1 MVASRWR
8 EGYRI
13 PPENRVYVR
22 VNRDSSAIFGA
33 RTRVSL
39 YILRKRAPRRLV
51 IGRILMGVGQLS
63 RRRETRR
70 RPRRC
75 DGTMDAGTINRGHR
89 RQLQRRVPDA
99 FVRTYEREYLRDAL
113 WNLCQRAIKITVRQ
127 TDFSRRFIRTLSSH
141 LVADRILWAHRCIKD
156 RTFTYTI
163 LLYTDT
169 TFRARAFLFSV
180 ISRDK
185 WRRLSQTFRVSGL
198 IIRTYAWFS
207 LLRAY
212 ALIFLF

>member
-1 MVASRWR
+1 MVASRRR

-89 RQLQRRVPDA
+89 RQLQRRVPYA
-99 FVRTYEREYLRDAL
+99 RTRENISATHCGICASGQLKSPSAKRISHADLYAL
-113 WNLCQRAIKITVRQ
+113 C
-127 TDFSRRFIRTLSSH
+127 H
-141 LVADRILWAHRCIKD
+141 RILSQI
-156 RTFTYTI
+156 
-163 LLYTDT
+163 
-169 TFRARAFLFSV
+169 AFSPLHK
-180 ISRDK
+180 R
-185 WRRLSQTFRVSGL
+185 
-198 IIRTYAWFS
+198 
-207 LLRAY
+207 
-212 ALIFLF
+212 